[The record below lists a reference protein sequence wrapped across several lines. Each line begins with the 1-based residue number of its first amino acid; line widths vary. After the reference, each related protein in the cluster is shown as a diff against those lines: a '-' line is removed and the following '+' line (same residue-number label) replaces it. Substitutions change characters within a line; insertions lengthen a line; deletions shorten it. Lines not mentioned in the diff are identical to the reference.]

1 MLNEIPITNDI
12 FRLYG
17 QDLFLFSTNP
27 IVSVITYEAEISDT
41 ITELRKRI
49 SECLKNPPPSLK
61 RLWIRQVAGNMFKY
75 YQDTEVSDILQG
87 GCRPPCDPPAIVGSQ
102 QGKGGAGGNRR
113 FPAPKLKSKIS

>member
-1 MLNEIPITNDI
+1 MYNEIPITNDI
-12 FRLYG
+12 FKLYG
-17 QDLFLFSTNP
+17 QDLFLFTTKP

-41 ITELRKRI
+41 IAELRKRI

-87 GCRPPCDPPAIVGSQ
+87 GCLEREAFICGVAASPPCNPPALVR
-102 QGKGGAGGNRR
+102 AGFSASRG
-113 FPAPKLKSKIS
+113 F